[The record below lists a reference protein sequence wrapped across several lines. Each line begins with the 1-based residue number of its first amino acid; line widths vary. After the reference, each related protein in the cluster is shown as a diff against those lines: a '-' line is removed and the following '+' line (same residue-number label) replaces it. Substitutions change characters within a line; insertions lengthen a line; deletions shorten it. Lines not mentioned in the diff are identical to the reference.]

1 MPQIWK
7 HTHTPWWW
15 FRKVPNRQKEFTFFL
30 SFNLLEFVVIVW
42 TNQITV
48 NKLFICLQN
57 ISYLI
62 AKLFFW
68 TFCFQILI
76 FFSNLQIG
84 FRDSDHKSRQI
95 ALPENVSG
103 KTECIFTKNSATSLS
118 HTPYFCIFSFVWN
131 SLTPGCKIYIT
142 SSHLNPIQVL
152 FLVRLILTD
161 LTVPAYDRLKNAF

>member
-1 MPQIWK
+1 MPQKWK

-30 SFNLLEFVVIVW
+30 SFNLLEIVVIVW

-48 NKLFICLQN
+48 NKLFICSQKNRILLQN
-57 ISYLI
+57 NFSE
-62 AKLFFW
+62 LFVFK
-68 TFCFQILI
+68 ILI

-95 ALPENVSG
+95 ALAENVSG

-118 HTPYFCIFSFVWN
+118 HTLCFCIFSFV
-131 SLTPGCKIYIT
+131 
-142 SSHLNPIQVL
+142 LNP
-152 FLVRLILTD
+152 
-161 LTVPAYDRLKNAF
+161 LKQGWNINTAWIHLRDS